1 MSTYLNGLHMYA
13 DDMARQ
19 VEASHFCIHLRHDL
33 HQCVIFDR
41 NAPDARLI
49 GIEYIISNER
59 FRSLPEDEKGYG
71 TATIARSNPAAWS
84 PRASLI
90 ARTRILQRPR
100 DGLPLRPAT
109 TSLTCP
115 RQPPY
120 LGRDVVSP
128 GQGG

>member
-19 VEASHFCIHLRHDL
+19 VEASHFCIRLRHDL

-100 DGLPLRPAT
+100 GRPTGRRSTPGSTTAT
-109 TSLTCP
+109 TSPTES
-115 RQPPY
+115 R
-120 LGRDVVSP
+120 S
-128 GQGG
+128 